1 MTGLNYLSFLL
12 GFLSNDRA
20 MSEPLAIA
28 RQYQDITEVFRARRI
43 ELGLSYAFIDA
54 AAGFS
59 EGHAEAMLGP
69 SAKKGWGQATFFM
82 LCDVLAVEFH
92 AHVDIE
98 AAKRME
104 QKWEQ
109 RRAAYVRESARI
121 SQKLLKLAKPLIL
134 REMGRIGGLKSASQ
148 PSARLRNK
156 KGGKSRMR
164 KITKA
169 QRSAL
174 SKVANTTR
182 WAKQRGTLL
191 TGM

>member
-1 MTGLNYLSFLL
+1 MT
-12 GFLSNDRA
+12 A
-20 MSEPLAIA
+20 PLAIA

-92 AHVDIE
+92 AHIDIE

-104 QKWEQ
+104 WKWEK
-109 RRAAYVRESARI
+109 RRASYVRETARV
-121 SQKLLKLAKPLIL
+121 SKKLLNLAKPLII
-134 REMGRIGGLKSASQ
+134 REMGRAGGLKSSSQ
-148 PSARLRNK
+148 PSAKLRNRK
-156 KGGKSRMR
+156 AGKSRMR
-164 KITKA
+164 KMTKA

-191 TGM
+191 TGL